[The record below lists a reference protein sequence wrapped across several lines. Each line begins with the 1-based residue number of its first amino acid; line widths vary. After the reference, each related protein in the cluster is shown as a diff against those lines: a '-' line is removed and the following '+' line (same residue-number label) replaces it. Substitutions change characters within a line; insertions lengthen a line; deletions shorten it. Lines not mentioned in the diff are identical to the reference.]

1 MSYKTLSIVT
11 PAHDRSDADPLR
23 RLRLRSK
30 LKSHHRPIPAMT
42 PTSAFAAQ
50 LSSRRNTFAFL
61 FNNLPQ
67 TSRPHSFKLS
77 FTRALKKGVRK
88 PKQGRPVNDVR
99 AVDYAVADPPKAAGQ
114 ASSMTDASNTGA
126 RSARRVSFGGWEV
139 R

>member
-1 MSYKTLSIVT
+1 MTLSFVT

-50 LSSRRNTFAFL
+50 LYSRGNTFAFL

-88 PKQGRPVNDVR
+88 PKQGRPVNEVR
-99 AVDYAVADPPKAAGQ
+99 AVDFADQPKPVGQ
-114 ASSMTDASNTGA
+114 ASTMTDASNTGA